1 MASPEGR
8 GLARRAWEAYAS
20 AVRSSPV
27 VESLSRKLAVP
38 VAMDLTGFWLIWH
51 LEGGF
56 EGLRRLGMSRS
67 SIYRRISMFRET
79 MGVHPDE
86 YEMPG
91 VTLDLLAYQTTP
103 GVPVKREAGEPVKSA
118 K

>member
-8 GLARRAWEAYAS
+8 GLARRAWDAYANAVTS
-20 AVRSSPV
+20 APV
-27 VESLSRKLAVP
+27 VQSLSRKLAVP
-38 VAMDLTGFWLIWH
+38 VAMDLTGFWLLWH

-56 EGLRRLGMSRS
+56 EGLLRLGMSRS
-67 SIYRRISMFRET
+67 SIYRRVSLFRKT

-91 VTLDLLAYQTTP
+91 VTLDVVKYQTTP
-103 GVPVKREAGEPVKSA
+103 GVPVKSA
-118 K
+118 D